1 MNLWIKPGILVRAT
15 KDHGHALMDLAHEL
29 VGCGGQYRKRRAFM
43 RRAGLPCLP
52 NARNAHDEL
61 VTEMDSEW
69 AFSLAV
75 RLPLEKS
82 AYGYDAPLADY
93 QVSIK
98 FAREHRLASHIDRR
112 QFRFERWFVLGDQL
126 PVHLIELS
134 LSGNQ
139 SQHW

>member
-1 MNLWIKPGILVRAT
+1 
-15 KDHGHALMDLAHEL
+15 
-29 VGCGGQYRKRRAFM
+29 M

-52 NARNAHDEL
+52 NARNAHDEF
-61 VTEMDSEW
+61 VTEMNSER
-69 AFSLAV
+69 ALSLAV

-82 AYGYDAPLADY
+82 AEGYDAPLADY

-112 QFRFERWFVLGDQL
+112 QFRFELVFVPRDQL

-139 SQHW
+139 S